1 RKRDHAPSGNTT
13 HGIGVTS
20 LRRTKLRGDCRCSR
34 SFSSGREESALSRT
48 DGIARAFKGLPW
60 AIKPKEGG
68 TLAGARPLST
78 PHSEIYSSRSFTSLL
93 NWTWAAS
100 STAGGDP
107 GLA

>member
-1 RKRDHAPSGNTT
+1 IPGIRPSTLASGTVTNCPILLVLWYGRTPHQRKGTVGLT
-13 HGIGVTS
+13 V
-20 LRRTKLRGDCRCSR
+20 KL
-34 SFSSGREESALSRT
+34 
-48 DGIARAFKGLPW
+48 ARLLELH
-60 AIKPKEGG
+60 KPKEGG

-100 STAGGDP
+100 SGAGGAP

>member
-1 RKRDHAPSGNTT
+1 EGDRATA
-13 HGIGVTS
+13 V
-20 LRRTKLRGDCRCSR
+20 RRIARRRNCGRSR
-34 SFSSGREESALSRT
+34 SVRDGSEEAALSRAN
-48 DGIARAFKGLPW
+48 GIGRAVKGLPR